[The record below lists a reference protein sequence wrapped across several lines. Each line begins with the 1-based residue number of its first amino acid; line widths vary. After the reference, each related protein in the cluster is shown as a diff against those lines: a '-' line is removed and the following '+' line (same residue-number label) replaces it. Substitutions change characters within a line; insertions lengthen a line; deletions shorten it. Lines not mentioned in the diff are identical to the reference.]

1 MQQIISDQIADFTAI
16 YDEEVELVNVSR
28 PKSEQLENL
37 ADQLFASR
45 RVLELRWQQDA
56 LDPGPAERELQTSLD
71 NGDSV
76 AALAREIAFVNEVLH
91 ELLGCKEIG
100 VRVTTLNSPMCPRFH
115 IDAVVCRMLITVS
128 GPGTEWIACN
138 DVDRGVLADRSS
150 DVTPIRDGGEV
161 KQFSSGSMSLLKG
174 GTWQRGF
181 DGVVHRSPH
190 DREQRL
196 LLSFDPIFSD

>member
-71 NGDSV
+71 NSDSV

-100 VRVTTLNSPMCPRFH
+100 VHVTTLNSPMCPRFH

>member
-1 MQQIISDQIADFTAI
+1 MQQIVSDQIADFTAI

-56 LDPGPAERELQTSLD
+56 LDPGPAERELQASLD
-71 NGDSV
+71 NSDSV

-150 DVTPIRDGGEV
+150 DVNPIRDGGEV

>member
-28 PKSEQLENL
+28 PKSGQLENL

-45 RVLELRWQQDA
+45 RVLELRWQQEA
-56 LDPGPAERELQTSLD
+56 LDPGPAERELQASLD
-71 NGDSV
+71 NSDSV

-150 DVTPIRDGGEV
+150 DVPPIRDGGEV

>member
-28 PKSEQLENL
+28 PKSGQLENL
-37 ADQLFASR
+37 ADQLFASQ
-45 RVLELRWQQDA
+45 RVLELRWQQEA
-56 LDPGPAERELQTSLD
+56 LDPGPAERELQASLD
-71 NGDSV
+71 NNDSV

-138 DVDRGVLADRSS
+138 DVDRDVLADRSS

-161 KQFSSGSMSLLKG
+161 KQFSSGSMSLLNG